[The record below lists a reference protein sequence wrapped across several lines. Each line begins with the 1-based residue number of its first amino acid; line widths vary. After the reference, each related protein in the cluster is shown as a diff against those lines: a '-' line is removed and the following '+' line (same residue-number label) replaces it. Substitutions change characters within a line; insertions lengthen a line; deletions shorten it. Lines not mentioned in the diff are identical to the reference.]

1 MPNRFAVTR
10 HAQAKPVAACDPRTV
25 IAPLAIVAG
34 TLLVSVLL
42 AGCSSGSES
51 GFSLFADPG
60 KYQFYNCAQLATERK
75 TLTHRQQE
83 LKSLIDRADQSAGGA
98 AVGLIAYKG
107 EYVNA
112 SEELGLL
119 QSVAR
124 SKQCEQ
130 DEAWRSSTVIR

>member
-1 MPNRFAVTR
+1 MPDRFAVTR
-10 HAQAKPVAACDPRTV
+10 HAQAKPVAACDPRTA
-25 IAPLAIVAG
+25 IAPLQIVAG
-34 TLLVSVLL
+34 TLMVSVLL
-42 AGCSSGSES
+42 AACSSVSET

-60 KYQFYNCAQLATERK
+60 KYQFYNCVQLAAERK
-75 TLTHRQQE
+75 ALTNRQHE

-107 EYVNA
+107 EYVNVG
-112 SEELGLL
+112 EELGLL